1 MKNPTIVPFVK
12 WAGGKRQ
19 LLSVIEV
26 NLPTTF
32 NTYYEPFIGGGALLF
47 HLQPEKAVINDL
59 NKELIDTYK
68 AIRSDVNRVREYL
81 LLMEYGHYV
90 IPGFDGDKGK
100 TKKISPFYEKI
111 RSIDLE
117 KEFNPR
123 KLNMKDSIYLRA
135 ARFIFLNKNTFNG
148 LYRVN
153 LKGHFNSPSKHNDK
167 QATFDWKKLKAA
179 SKYLKTIEAKNIKNT
194 TFKEAIKNA
203 KKGDFVYF
211 DPPYDYEVGTNGFD
225 SYQKGGFGSKG
236 QKELA
241 EVCKSLNK
249 KGVRFIVSNHNTKFI
264 RELYKDFNIKVVK
277 AKRMIGGAGASRKDV
292 EEVLIKNYE

>member
-19 LLSVIEV
+19 LLGVIEK
-26 NLPTTF
+26 NLPKTF

-47 HLQPEKAVINDL
+47 YLQPEKAIINDL

-100 TKKISPFYEKI
+100 PRKISPFYEKI
-111 RSIDLE
+111 RSIDLV

-167 QATFDWKKLKAA
+167 QATFDWEKLKAA
-179 SKYLKTIEAKNIKNT
+179 SKYLKTINAKNIKNT
-194 TFKEAIKNA
+194 TFKEAVKNA

-211 DPPYDYEVGTNGFD
+211 DPPYDYETGTKGFD

-236 QKELA
+236 QEELA
-241 EVCKSLNK
+241 KVCKSLNK

-264 RELYKDFNIKVVK
+264 RELYKDFNIKVIK

-292 EEVLIKNYE
+292 KEVLIKNYE